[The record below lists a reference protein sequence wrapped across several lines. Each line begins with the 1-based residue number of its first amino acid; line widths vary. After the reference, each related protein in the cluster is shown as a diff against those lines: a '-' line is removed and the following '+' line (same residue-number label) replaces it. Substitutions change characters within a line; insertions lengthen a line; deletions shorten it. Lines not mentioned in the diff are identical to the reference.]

1 MAIKK
6 TFKGDK
12 VSQSVYKTEVAW
24 NEDEIE
30 ITLRPQSLEDYI
42 WQHQLKAN
50 LRIFIDA
57 AKKRWENL
65 EHMLFY
71 WPPWLGKTTLSMIIA
86 REMGSNLRTTSW
98 PAIEKAGDLAAIIT
112 NLKEWDV
119 LFIDEIHRLRP
130 NIEEILYSAMEDQK
144 LDIIIWKWPWARS
157 MSIKLPS
164 FTLIWATTK
173 LSSVSSPLRDRFGNI
188 SRLEFYSVEDIEKI
202 LDRSAKILEIDI
214 ERKALKKISAC
225 CRSVPRIA
233 NRLLKRLRDFAQINN
248 EWSLSH
254 SLSELWLKALWI
266 DENWLDHIDKFFLE
280 TLINKFNWWPVWLST
295 LAVSISEEADTIE
308 NVYEPFLI
316 QLWFLKRTSKW
327 RVATRNAYEYLWIA
341 FDDSINS

>member
-6 TFKGDK
+6 TFNGNNDNVK
-12 VSQSVYKTEVAW
+12 QSIYK
-24 NEDEIE
+24 NENLNNEEDIE
-30 ITLRPQSLEDYI
+30 ITLRPQSLEDYVG
-42 WQHQLKAN
+42 QNQLKSN

-57 AKKRWENL
+57 AKKRWESL

-71 WPPWLGKTTLSMIIA
+71 WPPWLWKTTLSMIIA
-86 REMGSNLRTTSW
+86 REMWANLRSTSG

-157 MSIKLPS
+157 MSIKLPR
-164 FTLIWATTK
+164 FTLVWATTK
-173 LSSVSSPLRDRFGNI
+173 LSSVSSPLRDRFWNI
-188 SRLEFYSVEDIEKI
+188 SRLEFYSNEDIEKI
-202 LDRSAKILEIDI
+202 LNRSSKILNIDI
-214 ERKALKKISAC
+214 DPKALKKISTC

-248 EWSLSH
+248 EWTLNI
-254 SLSELWLKALWI
+254 SLSEAWLKALWI
-266 DENWLDHIDKFFLE
+266 DEKWLDYTDKFFLQ
-280 TLINKFNWWPVWLST
+280 TIINKFNWWPVWLST

-327 RVATRNAYEYLWIA
+327 RVATKSAYEYLWLE
-341 FDDSINS
+341 FDME

>member
-6 TFKGDK
+6 TFAGDD
-12 VSQSVYKTEVAW
+12 VQQSVYKSEVFW
-24 NEDEIE
+24 NEEEIE
-30 ITLRPQSLEDYI
+30 ITLRPQILEEYI
-42 WQHQLKAN
+42 WQNQLKSN
-50 LRIFIDA
+50 LRVFIDA
-57 AKKRWENL
+57 AKKRGESL

-71 WPPWLGKTTLSMIIA
+71 GPPWLGKTTLSMIIA
-86 REMGSNLRTTSW
+86 REMWANLRSTSW

-144 LDIIIWKWPWARS
+144 LDIIIGKWPWARS
-157 MSIKLPS
+157 MSIKLPR

-173 LSSVSSPLRDRFGNI
+173 LSSVSSPLRDRFGHI
-188 SRLEFYSVEDIEKI
+188 SRLEFYSVPEIEKI
-202 LDRSAKILEIDI
+202 LHRSAKILEINID
-214 ERKALKKISAC
+214 EKALKKISAC

-233 NRLLKRLRDFAQINN
+233 NRLLRRLRDFAQIHNQWFLTL
-248 EWSLSH
+248 E
-254 SLSELWLKALWI
+254 LSEKWLKALWI
-266 DENWLDHIDKFFLE
+266 DEKWLDYTDKFFLE

-316 QLWFLKRTSKW
+316 QLGFIKRTSKG
-327 RVATRNAYEYLWIA
+327 RMATQNAYEYLGIVLK
-341 FDDSINS
+341 